1 MQPILPLILMA
12 LVLSGCGSLSG
23 LNPATWFGGT
33 DNAEPPAE
41 LVPLDNKIDI
51 KKLWSST
58 IGSGTGGYRVKL
70 VPAVT
75 EDRVYAAASNGT
87 VEAFDLFSGK
97 SVWRVDV
104 DIDISGATGAGD
116 GLVLVGS
123 ANGLLV
129 GLRQETGEEVWRN
142 TLSSEVLSVPKSY
155 IGVAVVHTV
164 DGKLFGFDA
173 LTGDSLWV
181 YDRTV
186 PVLSLHGNSSPVISG
201 ISAIVGLANGKL
213 ASVGLVNGDL
223 RWEVSI
229 TAPSGRSE
237 LERMVD
243 IDVDPLVV
251 EGVIYACTYQGE
263 MAAVTEDTGVVLW
276 RRKLSSYSGIGG
288 NWRQVYVSDD
298 EGNLWAIDPSNG
310 SAIWKNDTLLRRGLS
325 GPALLGEY
333 VVVGDFEG
341 YLHWFD
347 SSNGEMLARTRA
359 GSDAITTQPIARDGV
374 LYVYGEGGALTAL
387 TIEVPG
393 ELSDEPPEE
402 PSDRSLRWGGGEF
415 SEDR

>member
-1 MQPILPLILMA
+1 MKHLLS
-12 LVLSGCGSLSG
+12 LVSLTLLLSGCAS
-23 LNPATWFGGT
+23 WFGGK
-33 DNAEPPAE
+33 DNVEPPAE
-41 LVPLDNKIDI
+41 LVPLDNKIKI

-75 EDRVYAAASNGT
+75 DDRVYAAASNGT
-87 VEAFDLFSGK
+87 VEAFDLFTGK
-97 SVWRVDV
+97 SEWRVDV

-116 GLVLVGS
+116 DLVLVGS
-123 ANGLLV
+123 SDGILV

-142 TLSSEVLSVPKSY
+142 KVSSEVLSVPKSDV
-155 IGVAVVHTV
+155 GVAVVHTV

-173 LTGDSLWV
+173 LTGGSVWV

-186 PVLSLHGNSSPVISG
+186 PVLSLHGNSSPIISG
-201 ISAIVGLANGKL
+201 INVIVGLANGKL
-213 ASVGLVNGDL
+213 AALDLVSGDL
-223 RWEVSI
+223 LWEVSI

-251 EGVIYACTYQGE
+251 EGVIFACTYQGE

-288 NWRQVYVSDD
+288 DWRQVYVSDD

-310 SAIWKNDTLLRRGLS
+310 SAIWKNDTLLRRSLS

-333 VVVGDFEG
+333 VVVGDLEG

-347 SSNGEMLARTRA
+347 STNGEMLARTRA
-359 GSDAITTQPIARDGV
+359 GSDAISTQPIAQDGV

-387 TIEVPG
+387 TVELPE
-393 ELSDEPPEE
+393 ELSDE
-402 PSDRSLRWGGGEF
+402 ST
-415 SEDR
+415 EDL

>member
-1 MQPILPLILMA
+1 MKHLLS
-12 LVLSGCGSLSG
+12 LVLLTLLLSGCAS
-23 LNPATWFGGT
+23 WFGGK
-33 DNAEPPAE
+33 DNVEPPAE
-41 LVPLDNKIDI
+41 LVPLDNKIKI

-75 EDRVYAAASNGT
+75 DDRVYAAASNGT
-87 VEAFDLFSGK
+87 VEAFDLFTGK
-97 SVWRVDV
+97 SEWRVDV

-116 GLVLVGS
+116 DLVLVGS
-123 ANGLLV
+123 SGGILV

-142 TLSSEVLSVPKSY
+142 KVSSEVLSVPKSDV
-155 IGVAVVHTV
+155 GVAVVHTV

-173 LTGDSLWV
+173 LTGGSVWV

-186 PVLSLHGNSSPVISG
+186 PVLSLHGNSSPIISG
-201 ISAIVGLANGKL
+201 INVIVGLANGKL
-213 ASVGLVNGDL
+213 ASLDLVSGDL
-223 RWEVSI
+223 LWEVSI

-251 EGVIYACTYQGE
+251 EGVIFACTYQGE

-288 NWRQVYVSDD
+288 DWRQVYISDD

-310 SAIWKNDTLLRRGLS
+310 SAIWKNDTLLRRSLS

-333 VVVGDFEG
+333 VVVGDLEG

-347 SSNGEMLARTRA
+347 STNGEMLARTRA
-359 GSDAITTQPIARDGV
+359 GSDAISTQPIAQDGV

-387 TIEVPG
+387 TVELPE
-393 ELSDEPPEE
+393 ELSDE
-402 PSDRSLRWGGGEF
+402 ST
-415 SEDR
+415 EDL

>member
-1 MQPILPLILMA
+1 MKHLLS
-12 LVLSGCGSLSG
+12 LVSLTLLLSGCAS
-23 LNPATWFGGT
+23 WFGGK
-33 DNAEPPAE
+33 DNVEPPAE
-41 LVPLDNKIDI
+41 LVPLDNKIKI

-75 EDRVYAAASNGT
+75 DDRVYAAASNGT
-87 VEAFDLFSGK
+87 VEAFDLFTGK
-97 SVWRVDV
+97 SEWRVDV

-116 GLVLVGS
+116 DLVLVGS
-123 ANGLLV
+123 SGGILV

-142 TLSSEVLSVPKSY
+142 KVSSEVLSVPKSDV
-155 IGVAVVHTV
+155 GVAVVHTV

-173 LTGDSLWV
+173 LTGESVWV

-186 PVLSLHGNSSPVISG
+186 PVLSLHGNSSPIISG
-201 ISAIVGLANGKL
+201 INVIVGLANGKL
-213 ASVGLVNGDL
+213 ASLDLVSGDL
-223 RWEVSI
+223 LWEVSI

-251 EGVIYACTYQGE
+251 EGVIFACTYQGE

-288 NWRQVYVSDD
+288 DWRQVYVSDD

-310 SAIWKNDTLLRRGLS
+310 SAIWKNDTLLRRSLS

-333 VVVGDFEG
+333 VVVGDLEG

-347 SSNGEMLARTRA
+347 STNGEMLARTRA
-359 GSDAITTQPIARDGV
+359 GSDAISTQPIARDGV

-387 TIEVPG
+387 TV
-393 ELSDEPPEE
+393 ELPEE
-402 PSDRSLRWGGGEF
+402 PSDESSESL
-415 SEDR
+415 SEDL

>member
-1 MQPILPLILMA
+1 MKRPLS
-12 LVLSGCGSLSG
+12 LVLLTLLVSGCGSLSG

-33 DNAEPPAE
+33 DNVEPPAE
-41 LVPLDNKIDI
+41 LVPVDNKINI
-51 KKLWSST
+51 KKLWSSN

-87 VEAFDLFSGK
+87 VEAFDLFTGK
-97 SVWRVDV
+97 SQWRVDV

-116 GLVLVGS
+116 DLVLVGS
-123 ANGLLV
+123 SDGILV

-142 TLSSEVLSVPKSY
+142 KVSSEVLSVPKSDV
-155 IGVAVVHTV
+155 GVAVVHTV

-173 LTGDSLWV
+173 LTGESVWV

-186 PVLSLHGNSSPVISG
+186 PVLSLHGNSSPIISG
-201 ISAIVGLANGKL
+201 INVIVGLANGKL
-213 ASVGLVNGDL
+213 AALDLVSGDL
-223 RWEVSI
+223 LWEVSI

-251 EGVIYACTYQGE
+251 EGVIFACTYQGE
-263 MAAVTEDTGVVLW
+263 MAAVTEDSGVVLW

-288 NWRQVYVSDD
+288 DWRQVYVSDD

-310 SAIWKNDTLLRRGLS
+310 SAIWKNDTLLRRNLS

-333 VVVGDFEG
+333 VVVGDLEG

-347 SSNGEMLARTRA
+347 STNGEMLARTRA
-359 GSDAITTQPIARDGV
+359 GTDAISTQPIARDGV
-374 LYVYGEGGALTAL
+374 LYVYGEGGALTVL
-387 TIEVPG
+387 TVELPE
-393 ELSDEPPEE
+393 ELSDESSE
-402 PSDRSLRWGGGEF
+402 SLL
-415 SEDR
+415 EDL

>member
-1 MQPILPLILMA
+1 MKHLLS
-12 LVLSGCGSLSG
+12 LVSLTLLLSGCAS
-23 LNPATWFGGT
+23 WFGGK
-33 DNAEPPAE
+33 DNVEPPAE

-75 EDRVYAAASNGT
+75 DDRVYAAASNGT
-87 VEAFDLFSGK
+87 VEAFDLFTGK
-97 SVWRVDV
+97 SEWRVDV

-116 GLVLVGS
+116 DLVLVGS
-123 ANGLLV
+123 SGGILV

-142 TLSSEVLSVPKSY
+142 KVSSEVLSVPKSDV
-155 IGVAVVHTV
+155 GVAVVHTV

-173 LTGDSLWV
+173 LTGESVWV

-186 PVLSLHGNSSPVISG
+186 PVLSLHGNSSPIISG
-201 ISAIVGLANGKL
+201 INVIVGLANGKL
-213 ASVGLVNGDL
+213 ASLDLVSGDL
-223 RWEVSI
+223 LWEVSI

-251 EGVIYACTYQGE
+251 EGVIFACTYQGE

-288 NWRQVYVSDD
+288 DWRQVYVSDD

-310 SAIWKNDTLLRRGLS
+310 SAIWKNDTLLRRSLS

-333 VVVGDFEG
+333 VVVGDLEG

-347 SSNGEMLARTRA
+347 STNGEMLARTRA
-359 GSDAITTQPIARDGV
+359 GSDAISTQPIARDGV

-387 TIEVPG
+387 TV
-393 ELSDEPPEE
+393 ELPEE
-402 PSDRSLRWGGGEF
+402 PSDESSESL
-415 SEDR
+415 SEDL

>member
-1 MQPILPLILMA
+1 MKRLLS
-12 LVLSGCGSLSG
+12 LVLLTLLLSGCAS
-23 LNPATWFGGT
+23 WFGGT
-33 DNAEPPAE
+33 DNVEPPAE
-41 LVPLDNKIDI
+41 LVPLDNKINI
-51 KKLWSST
+51 KKIWSST
-58 IGSGTGGYRVKL
+58 IGSGTGGYPVKL

-75 EDRVYAAASNGT
+75 KDRVFAAASNGT
-87 VEAFDLFSGK
+87 VEAFDLFTGK
-97 SVWRVDV
+97 SKWRVDA

-123 ANGLLV
+123 ADAILV
-129 GLRQETGEEVWRN
+129 GLSQETGEEVWRN
-142 TLSSEVLSVPKSY
+142 AVSSEILSVPKSD
-155 IGVAVVHTV
+155 ISVAVVHTV

-173 LTGDSLWV
+173 LNGKSLWV

-201 ISAIVGLANGKL
+201 TSAIVGMASGKL
-213 ASVGLVNGDL
+213 ASLDLISGDL

-251 EGVIYACTYQGE
+251 EGVIFACTYQGE
-263 MAAVTEDTGVVLW
+263 MAAITEDTGVVLW

-298 EGNLWAIDPSNG
+298 EGNLWAIDPNNG
-310 SAIWKNDTLLRRGLS
+310 SAIWKNDTLLRRRLS

-333 VVVGDFEG
+333 VVVGDFDG

-347 SSNGEMLARTRA
+347 SSTGEMLARTRA
-359 GSDAITTQPIARDGV
+359 GSDAISTQPIARDGV
-374 LYVYGEGGALTAL
+374 LYVYGEGGVLTAL
-387 TIEVPG
+387 TVEVPG

-402 PSDRSLRWGGGEF
+402 LSDDPPRWGGRDF

>member
-1 MQPILPLILMA
+1 MKHLLS
-12 LVLSGCGSLSG
+12 LVLLTLLLSGCAS
-23 LNPATWFGGT
+23 WFGGK
-33 DNAEPPAE
+33 DNVEPPAE
-41 LVPLDNKIDI
+41 LVPLDNKIKI

-75 EDRVYAAASNGT
+75 DDRVYAAASNGT
-87 VEAFDLFSGK
+87 VEAFDLFTGK
-97 SVWRVDV
+97 SEWRVDV

-116 GLVLVGS
+116 DLVLVGS
-123 ANGLLV
+123 SGGILV

-142 TLSSEVLSVPKSY
+142 KVSSEVLSVPKSDV
-155 IGVAVVHTV
+155 GVAVVHTV

-173 LTGDSLWV
+173 LTGESVWV

-186 PVLSLHGNSSPVISG
+186 PVLSLHGNSSPIISG
-201 ISAIVGLANGKL
+201 INVIVGLANGKL
-213 ASVGLVNGDL
+213 ASLDLVSGDL
-223 RWEVSI
+223 LWEVSI

-251 EGVIYACTYQGE
+251 EGVIFACTYQGE

-288 NWRQVYVSDD
+288 DWRQVYVSDD

-310 SAIWKNDTLLRRGLS
+310 SAIWKNDTLLRRSLS

-333 VVVGDFEG
+333 VVVGDLEG

-347 SSNGEMLARTRA
+347 STNGEMLARTRA
-359 GSDAITTQPIARDGV
+359 GSDAISTQPIAQDGV

-387 TIEVPG
+387 TVELPE
-393 ELSDEPPEE
+393 ELSDE
-402 PSDRSLRWGGGEF
+402 ST
-415 SEDR
+415 EDL

>member
-1 MQPILPLILMA
+1 MKHLLS
-12 LVLSGCGSLSG
+12 LVLLTLLLSGCAS
-23 LNPATWFGGT
+23 WFGGK
-33 DNAEPPAE
+33 DNVEPPAE
-41 LVPLDNKIDI
+41 LVPLDNKIKI

-75 EDRVYAAASNGT
+75 DDRVYAAASNGT
-87 VEAFDLFSGK
+87 VEAFDLFTGK
-97 SVWRVDV
+97 SEWRVDV

-116 GLVLVGS
+116 DLVLVGS
-123 ANGLLV
+123 SGGILV

-142 TLSSEVLSVPKSY
+142 KVSSEVLSVPKSDV
-155 IGVAVVHTV
+155 GVAVVHTV

-173 LTGDSLWV
+173 LTGESVWV

-186 PVLSLHGNSSPVISG
+186 PVLSLHGNSSPIISG
-201 ISAIVGLANGKL
+201 INVIVGLANGKL
-213 ASVGLVNGDL
+213 AALDLVSGDL
-223 RWEVSI
+223 LWEVSI

-251 EGVIYACTYQGE
+251 EGVIFACTYQGE

-288 NWRQVYVSDD
+288 DWRQVYVSDD

-310 SAIWKNDTLLRRGLS
+310 SAIWKNDTLLRRSLS

-333 VVVGDFEG
+333 VVVGDLEG

-347 SSNGEMLARTRA
+347 STNGEMLARTRA
-359 GSDAITTQPIARDGV
+359 GSDAISTQPIAQDGV

-387 TIEVPG
+387 TVELPE
-393 ELSDEPPEE
+393 ELSDE
-402 PSDRSLRWGGGEF
+402 ST
-415 SEDR
+415 EDL

>member
-1 MQPILPLILMA
+1 MKHLLS
-12 LVLSGCGSLSG
+12 LVLLTLLLSGCAS
-23 LNPATWFGGT
+23 WFGGK
-33 DNAEPPAE
+33 DNVEPPAE
-41 LVPLDNKIDI
+41 LVPLDNKIKI

-87 VEAFDLFSGK
+87 VEAFDLFTGK
-97 SVWRVDV
+97 SEWRVDV

-116 GLVLVGS
+116 DLVLVGS
-123 ANGLLV
+123 SDGILV

-142 TLSSEVLSVPKSY
+142 KVSSEVLSVPKSDV
-155 IGVAVVHTV
+155 GVAVVHTV

-173 LTGDSLWV
+173 LTGESVWV

-186 PVLSLHGNSSPVISG
+186 PVLSLHGNSSPIISG
-201 ISAIVGLANGKL
+201 INVIVGLANGKL
-213 ASVGLVNGDL
+213 AALDLVSGDL
-223 RWEVSI
+223 LWEVSI

-251 EGVIYACTYQGE
+251 EGVIFACTYQGE

-288 NWRQVYVSDD
+288 DWRQVYVSDD

-310 SAIWKNDTLLRRGLS
+310 SAIWKNDTLLRRSLS

-333 VVVGDFEG
+333 VVVGDLEG

-347 SSNGEMLARTRA
+347 STNGEMLARTRA
-359 GSDAITTQPIARDGV
+359 GSDAISTQPIARDGV

-387 TIEVPG
+387 TVELPE
-393 ELSDEPPEE
+393 ELSDE
-402 PSDRSLRWGGGEF
+402 ST
-415 SEDR
+415 EDL